1 MRLAIAARAHTLG
14 RKPTTPAAILSDKP
28 DYYEL
33 LGVARD
39 VDADALK
46 KAYRKQAL
54 KYHPDRNPDDPAAE
68 ETFKQ
73 INEAYAV
80 LQDPQKRALYDQYG
94 HQGVGNLGG
103 NPFGGGGINP
113 DDLRDM
119 FGGDLFEQLFGS
131 FFRKSPVRHGRD
143 VQAELE
149 VTLTQVSTGGEA
161 EVVVQRRGH
170 CKTCDGSGSR
180 PGTQPV
186 RCATC
191 AGLGQVRIARGFLS
205 MVQSCPACHGEGRQ
219 ITDPC
224 PDCRG
229 EGTRPEEVTLRVPI
243 PQGIATGHKLR
254 LDGEGHAGRQGGM
267 AGDLYVLIRV
277 ADHPFF
283 ERDGD
288 DLVCEVPISFPE
300 AALGGSVEVPTLDGK
315 AKVKVPAGTQ
325 SGKVLRLRGKGLPS
339 VRGHVRGDQL
349 VRLQIETPTRLTD
362 RQRELLEE
370 FEAISAAE
378 SGREPPEPRRKSF
391 FDKLKELF
399 D

>member
-1 MRLAIAARAHTLG
+1 M
-14 RKPTTPAAILSDKP
+14 SDKP

-33 LGVARD
+33 LGVPRD
-39 VDADALK
+39 ADADALK

-54 KYHPDRNPDDPAAE
+54 RYHPDRNPDDPAAE
-68 ETFKQ
+68 DTFKQ
-73 INEAYAV
+73 VNEAYAV
-80 LQDPQKRALYDQYG
+80 LSDPQKRAMYDQYG
-94 HQGVGNLGG
+94 HQAPGGLGG

-143 VQAELE
+143 VQIELE
-149 VTLTQVSTGGEA
+149 VTLAQVADGGET
-161 EVVVQRRGH
+161 EVNFTRRGH
-170 CKTCDGSGSR
+170 CQTCDGTGSR
-180 PGTQPV
+180 PGTTPIK
-186 RCATC
+186 CTTC

-205 MVQSCPACHGEGRQ
+205 MVQVCPSCRGEGRQ

-224 PDCRG
+224 LDCRG
-229 EGTRPEEVTLRVPI
+229 EGTRAEEATLRVPI
-243 PQGIATGHKLR
+243 PAGIATGHKLR

-267 AGDLYVLIRV
+267 AGDLYVLITV
-277 ADHPFF
+277 ADHAFF
-283 ERDGD
+283 EREGD
-288 DLVCEVPISFPE
+288 DLVCEVPISFAE
-300 AALGGSVEVPTLDGK
+300 AALGGSVEVPTLAGK
-315 AKVKVPAGTQ
+315 AKVKIPPGTQ

-339 VRGHVRGDQL
+339 VRGQVRGDQL

-362 RQRELLEE
+362 RQRDLLAE
-370 FEAISAAE
+370 FEQISAAE